1 VHFRPAT
8 KDDLPALRALF
19 RAAFSS
25 ELAEDDWLWKY
36 HAGPNPSRSI
46 LALDGDRA
54 IGFYGGWGTRY
65 IGAEGV
71 FPGASA
77 TDVMTDP
84 AARALGHKA
93 LFKEMGEAYCVLNAE
108 AGAPFY
114 FGFPHER
121 ARIVGER
128 LLGYRAVE
136 RAGQLRRALPLPNP
150 RGFLAR
156 LRRSRVARIARV
168 DEAHDALAEAV
179 HGRSG
184 WRTDRSRAVVNWR
197 FTTRPGVEYRLYQE
211 TDARGRSRAFA
222 AVRLVMERALLV
234 DLQASDENGG
244 PLADLLL
251 GISDDIAGTPAARLE
266 LRCPQKGVLAARL
279 RAELGFTDEES
290 DTHLEVRHL
299 LPSFDLDRA
308 APLFDYRFSDHDVF

>member
-1 VHFRPAT
+1 VQFRPAT
-8 KDDLPALRALF
+8 KDDLPALRMLF
-19 RAAFSS
+19 RAAFGTD
-25 ELAEDDWLWKY
+25 LAEDDWLWKY
-36 HAGPNPSRSI
+36 HSGPNPSRSI
-46 LALDGDRA
+46 LALDGERA
-54 IGFYGGWGTRY
+54 VGFYGGWGTRY
-65 IGAEGV
+65 LGAEGV

-84 AARALGHKA
+84 ASRALGHKA
-93 LFKEMGEAYCVLNAE
+93 LFKEMGEAYCALNAE

-136 RAGQLRRALPLPNP
+136 RAGQLRRALPLSPP
-150 RGFLAR
+150 RGLLAR
-156 LRRSRVARIARV
+156 FRRPRVARIARMG
-168 DEAHDALAEAV
+168 ESHDALAEAV
-179 HGRSG
+179 HGRAG
-184 WRTDRSRAVVNWR
+184 WRTDRSRGVLSWR
-197 FTTRPGVEYRLYQE
+197 YARPGVEYRLYQE
-211 TDARGRSRAFA
+211 TDTRGRSRAFA

-234 DLQASDENGG
+234 DLQAADEDGG
-244 PLADLLL
+244 ALVDLLHGISADL
-251 GISDDIAGTPAARLE
+251 AGTPATRLE
-266 LRCPQKGVLAARL
+266 LRCPHNGGLAARL
-279 RAELGFTDEES
+279 RSELGFLDEES